1 MSEIDRML
9 NQLDRAFRDD
19 AWHGPAVLEALA
31 GVDEKL
37 ANARPLAKAHSIWE
51 LVLHMAFWK
60 EIVRERLKGLSPQ
73 VDERENFPEIKD
85 PSPAAWHRALARLET
100 AHDTLRAEVARIT
113 DDQLDQIPVPGGRA
127 SRYTMIHGMVQH
139 DLYHAGQIAIL
150 KKGRPASRKPAPKKA
165 AKKAGRKAAKARKPA
180 RKRSKKRR

>member
-9 NQLDRAFRDD
+9 NQMDRAFRDD

-31 GVDEKL
+31 GVNAKQ
-37 ANARPLAKAHSIWE
+37 ANARPLGRAHTIWE

-60 EIVRERLKGLSPQ
+60 EIVRERLKGLSPH

-85 PSPAAWHRALARLET
+85 PSPEAWDRALARLET
-100 AHDTLRAEVARIT
+100 AHENLRAEITRVA

-150 KKGRPASRKPAPKKA
+150 KKGRPSPKPGRKKAARKARKA
-165 AKKAGRKAAKARKPA
+165 AKKAGKPKRKA
-180 RKRSKKRR
+180 KRR